1 MPLLAMTRSSP
12 PRLASLGMLLWATS
26 SAMPIDS
33 SPSNEADGPAAHE
46 LSLQPVGRGA
56 DLDLERWKPKTCRGQ
71 QCCTNLILNSVAK
84 AYRGRDVERCED
96 ITYDDA
102 GRNCHKYFYRNRAL
116 PPRPRPRTRCALRR
130 AREVLHAVPRRCTGS
145 LPTVPQ
151 PEWYVWSLR

>member
-1 MPLLAMTRSSP
+1 MTPPMTRASR
-12 PRLASLGMLLWATS
+12 PRLASLGMLVWATS

-33 SPSNEADGPAAHE
+33 SSSNEADGPAAHE

-102 GRNCHKYFYRNRAL
+102 GRNCHKYFYWNGAPC
-116 PPRPRPRTRCALRR
+116 PPVPPHAR
-130 AREVLHAVPRRCTGS
+130 ARARVAPGAR
-145 LPTVPQ
+145 
-151 PEWYVWSLR
+151 